1 MGILVECPTCRLRS
15 GLKRKTCKCGHNVQ
29 KTSSKNYWIEYYIDG
44 KRTRERIGR
53 SKQAAENR
61 FREVQTAKAE
71 GRHINKNKNDYI
83 TLGQLRDWYLDLSEI
98 KQKRSL
104 NDIRICIN
112 NCVDRIGDIQAS
124 KLKYLDVEKFRQ
136 SRLSEISIRKGR
148 PVQPS
153 TINRDVANF
162 RAMLNKAVDYSLI
175 ESNPIGRIKQLEENN
190 IRERVLNPEE
200 FELLLYHCPD
210 HLKGPVLIGFYIPMR
225 QGEIFQLTWD
235 KVDILRKYIRLG
247 QETKNKTGRVIPL
260 HPKIFDYL
268 NRLPRPIHGGYI
280 FEKRWY
286 DRHAFDKAVQ
296 NAGIVDFRFHDLRH
310 CAINNLRLAGNDH
323 FSIKKVSGHKTDIA
337 FQRYNLVTEEEM
349 LGMKWLDSK
358 KDEQRTMDTYMD
370 TFSRMMDTY
379 MDT

>member
-1 MGILVECPTCRLRS
+1 MGILVECPACRLRS

-29 KTSSKNYWIEYYIDG
+29 KTSSKNYWIEYYIEG

-83 TLGQLRDWYLDLSEI
+83 TLGQLRDWYLNLSEI

-124 KLKYLDVEKFRQ
+124 QLKYLDVEKFRQ

-260 HPKIFDYL
+260 HPKILDYL

-349 LGMKWLDSK
+349 LGMKWLEST
-358 KDEQRTMDTYMD
+358 KDEQRTIDTYMD
-370 TFSRMMDTY
+370 TKAVS
-379 MDT
+379 

>member
-1 MGILVECPTCRLRS
+1 MGILVECPACRLRS

-29 KTSSKNYWIEYYIDG
+29 KTSSKNYWIEYYIEG

-124 KLKYLDVEKFRQ
+124 QLKYLDVEKFRQ

-260 HPKIFDYL
+260 HPKILDYL

-349 LGMKWLDSK
+349 LGMKWLEST
-358 KDEQRTMDTYMD
+358 KDEQRTIDTYMD
-370 TFSRMMDTY
+370 TKAVS
-379 MDT
+379 

>member
-1 MGILVECPTCRLRS
+1 MLSVKSVNS
-15 GLKRKTCKCGHNVQ
+15 GNQTHKSN
-29 KTSSKNYWIEYYIDG
+29 SKNYWIDYYING

-61 FREVQTAKAE
+61 LREVQTAKAE
-71 GRHINKNKNDYI
+71 GRHINKNKNNSI

-104 NDIRICIN
+104 NDIRICLN
-112 NCVDRIGDIQAS
+112 NCFERMGNIRVSQ
-124 KLKYLDVEKFRQ
+124 LKPANIEYFRQ
-136 SRLSEISIRKGR
+136 QRLSEISSKIGR

-190 IRERVLNPEE
+190 VRERILNQEE
-200 FELLLYHCPD
+200 FDLLLYHCPE
-210 HLKGPVLIGFYIPMR
+210 HLKGPVLLGYYIPMR
-225 QGEIFQLTWD
+225 QAEILKLSWD
-235 KVDILRKYIRLG
+235 KLDIERKYIRLG

-260 HPKIFDYL
+260 HPKVLDYL
-268 NRLPRPIHGGYI
+268 NSQPHPIHGGYI
-280 FEKRWY
+280 FEKIWF

-323 FSIKKVSGHKTDIA
+323 YRIKKVSGHKTDIA

-349 LGMKWLDSK
+349 LEMKWLDLK
-358 KDEQRTMDTYMD
+358 KDEPRTMDTYMD
-370 TFSRMMDTY
+370 TKALL
-379 MDT
+379 

>member
-1 MGILVECPTCRLRS
+1 MGILVECPACRLRS

-124 KLKYLDVEKFRQ
+124 QLKYLDVEKFRQ

-260 HPKIFDYL
+260 HPKILDYL

-323 FSIKKVSGHKTDIA
+323 YRIKKVSGHKTDIA

-349 LGMKWLDSK
+349 LKMKWLDLK
-358 KDEQRTMDTYMD
+358 KDEPITMDTYMD
-370 TFSRMMDTY
+370 TKALL
-379 MDT
+379 

>member
-1 MGILVECPTCRLRS
+1 MGVLVECPACRLRS

-29 KTSSKNYWIEYYIDG
+29 KTSSKNYWIEYYIEG

-83 TLGQLRDWYLDLSEI
+83 TLGQLRDWYLNLSEI

-124 KLKYLDVEKFRQ
+124 QLKYLDVEKFRQ

-260 HPKIFDYL
+260 HPKILDYL

-349 LGMKWLDSK
+349 LGMKWLEST
-358 KDEQRTMDTYMD
+358 KDEQRTIDTYMD
-370 TFSRMMDTY
+370 TKAVS
-379 MDT
+379 

>member
-1 MGILVECPTCRLRS
+1 MGILVECPACRLRS

-124 KLKYLDVEKFRQ
+124 QLKYLDVEKFRQ

-260 HPKIFDYL
+260 HPKILDYL

-349 LGMKWLDSK
+349 LGMKWLEST
-358 KDEQRTMDTYMD
+358 KDEQRTIDTYMD
-370 TFSRMMDTY
+370 TKAVS
-379 MDT
+379 

>member
-1 MGILVECPTCRLRS
+1 MGILVECPACRLRS

-29 KTSSKNYWIEYYIDG
+29 KTSSKNYWIEYYIEG

-83 TLGQLRDWYLDLSEI
+83 TLGQLRDWYLNLSEI

-124 KLKYLDVEKFRQ
+124 QLKYLDVEKFRQ

-235 KVDILRKYIRLG
+235 KVDIVRKYIRLG

-260 HPKIFDYL
+260 HPKILDYL

-286 DRHAFDKAVQ
+286 DRHAFDKAVH

-349 LGMKWLDSK
+349 LGMKWLEST
-358 KDEQRTMDTYMD
+358 KDEQRTIDTYMD
-370 TFSRMMDTY
+370 TKAVS
-379 MDT
+379 

>member
-1 MGILVECPTCRLRS
+1 MGILVECPACRLRS

-29 KTSSKNYWIEYYIDG
+29 KTSSKNYWIEYYIEG

-124 KLKYLDVEKFRQ
+124 QLKYLDVEKFRQ

-260 HPKIFDYL
+260 HPKILDYL

-370 TFSRMMDTY
+370 TMAVS
-379 MDT
+379 